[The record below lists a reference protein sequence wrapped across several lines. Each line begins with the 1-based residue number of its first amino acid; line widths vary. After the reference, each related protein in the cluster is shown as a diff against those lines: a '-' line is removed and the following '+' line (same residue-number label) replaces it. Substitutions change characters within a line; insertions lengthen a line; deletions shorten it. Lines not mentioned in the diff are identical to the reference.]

1 MSTFFY
7 LRPCYAA
14 VALCCAYS
22 YAHASDALAPT
33 TTVFAPVVIT
43 SVKPDHLPLHFVTD
57 PKLPRQPLPASDG
70 SDYLST
76 IAGFSAIRNGGSN
89 GDPIFRGM
97 FGSRLAILTNNSY
110 MPGACPSR
118 MDNPTSY
125 ISPQNFD
132 ELEVIKGPQTVLWG
146 PGASAGTIRFDRK
159 APRFED
165 GKPVQF
171 DGSLT
176 GGSWGRNDQ
185 SADLALGNSHYYA
198 RITANHSHSQDYKDG
213 NGDKVPSKWHKW
225 NTDIALGLTPD
236 ERTRIELSAGTGD
249 GEARYAGRG
258 MDGVKFKRE
267 SLGLRFEKTDL
278 SDHWNKLEAQLYYN
292 YADHDMDNFSLRD
305 FNPSGGMMMPMTS
318 NVDRATWG
326 GRVAS
331 QFSFNN
337 DWTLDVGIDTQQ
349 SRHRVRRGMYKSHR
363 DKPRE
368 KDAQFANTGVFSE
381 LRWQATDAHQL
392 IAGMRVDVASV
403 KDFRATSPTSGE
415 RRSRT
420 LYSGFL
426 RAEQRVTENTTAY
439 VGIGHVQ
446 RMPDYWELFSPN
458 MGTTSH
464 QNAFASVKPEK
475 TTQLDI
481 GLQHKTDVMDVWA
494 SAYVGHVQDFILF
507 NYHRGGMMGMSSQV
521 SNVNARIFGGELGID
536 YALTTRWK
544 VGGTLAYA
552 WGKNTTDHTALP
564 QIPPLEARLSLNY
577 EAGQWSAGALWR
589 IVSRQGRYALDQGNV
604 VGKDFGPSSGFSTV
618 ALHTAY
624 KANKN
629 LSFSVGVDNLFN
641 RTYSEHLNLAG
652 NAGFGYASNQSIHNP
667 GRTLWATMSVTF

>member
-1 MSTFFY
+1 MSTIFY
-7 LRPCYAA
+7 LRPCAAA

-22 YAHASDALAPT
+22 YAHANG
-33 TTVFAPVVIT
+33 APVTKVFDPLVVT
-43 SVKPDHLPLHFVTD
+43 SVRPDQTPLRFVTD
-57 PKLPRQPLPASDG
+57 PKQPRQPLPASDG

-76 IAGFSAIRNGGSN
+76 IAGFSAVRNGGSN
-89 GDPIFRGM
+89 GDPVLRGM

-159 APRFED
+159 APTFTE
-165 GKPVQF
+165 GQPVQF

-185 SADLALGNSHYYA
+185 SADIAIGNATYYA
-198 RITANHSHSQDYKDG
+198 RITANNAHSQDYKDG

-225 NTDIALGLTPD
+225 NTDVAIGLTPD
-236 ERTRIELSAGTGD
+236 DNTRFELSAGTGD

-258 MDGVKFKRE
+258 MDGVKFKRQ
-267 SLGLRFEKTDL
+267 SLGLRFEKENI
-278 SDHWNKLEAQLYYN
+278 SDTWRKLETQLYYN

-305 FNPSGGMMMPMTS
+305 FSPAGGMKMPMTS

-326 GRVAS
+326 GRLAS
-331 QFSFNN
+331 QFVFAQ
-337 DWTLDVGIDTQQ
+337 DWTLDVGLDTQQ
-349 SRHRVRRGMYKSHR
+349 SRHRVRKGMYKTHR

-368 KDAQFANTGVFSE
+368 KDAEFSNTGIFSE
-381 LRWQATDAHQL
+381 LGWQVTDDHKVV
-392 IAGMRVDVASV
+392 AGMRVDFASI
-403 KDFRATSPTSGE
+403 KDFRALSPTSGD

-420 LYSGFL
+420 LYSGFVRL
-426 RAEQRVTENTTAY
+426 EQRLSEHTNVYA
-439 VGIGHVQ
+439 GLGHVQ

-458 MGTTSH
+458 MGTNSH

-481 GLQHKTDVMDVWA
+481 GVQYKTTDLDLWA

-507 NYHRGGMMGMSSQV
+507 SYHRGGMMGMMSQV
-521 SNVNARIFGGELGID
+521 SNVNARIFGGELGAD
-536 YALTTRWK
+536 YALTPNWK

-552 WGKNTTDHTALP
+552 WGKNTSDHSALP
-564 QIPPLEARLSLNY
+564 QIPPLEARLSLSY
-577 EAGQWSAGALWR
+577 EADRWSAGALWR

-604 VGKDFGPSSGFSTV
+604 VGKDFGPSSGFSTL

-624 KANKN
+624 KATSN
-629 LSFSVGVDNLFN
+629 LTFSVGVDNLFN

-652 NAGFGYASNQSIHNP
+652 NAGFGYASNQSINNP
-667 GRTLWATMSVTF
+667 GRTFWATMTINY